1 MEDTIVNPCRSVA
14 VRVGIAAVRVLRKA
28 VLVGR
33 FLNRLVTRV
42 PVCCGRCAGVFGSCC
57 YFREVGADRLVGSVI
72 CRLACDYVSAGLV
85 VLAGVVAVSAGLSLV
100 VGLSGIGA
108 DSAVSSTEIGSPSLM
123 WLLIVTT
130 GVSSVS
136 VIS

>member
-1 MEDTIVNPCRSVA
+1 MVA
-14 VRVGIAAVRVLRKA
+14 
-28 VLVGR
+28 
-33 FLNRLVTRV
+33 V
-42 PVCCGRCAGVFGSCC
+42 PVCSGAAVTFGRSVRTGSSGVLSVGLLVTMVTAGFV
-57 YFREVGADRLVGSVI
+57 
-72 CRLACDYVSAGLV
+72 VSAGLV